1 MEFTIGSIVFLS
13 SMLLLAILSR
23 LAAANP
29 GAAVLRGDIV
39 PAMLAV
45 LISTGLTIGP
55 LMMVLG
61 GEGFFPSRT
70 MEFAVIV
77 AFTLGSI
84 WIIAK
89 CVGRAPKGAP
99 A

>member
-13 SMLLLAILSR
+13 SMLLLAVLSR
-23 LAAANP
+23 LSSAHADIAI
-29 GAAVLRGDIV
+29 LRGDIM

-45 LISTGLTIGP
+45 FISTGLTVGP

-61 GEGFFPSRT
+61 GEGYFPSRT
-70 MEFAVIV
+70 IEFAVIV
-77 AFTLGSI
+77 AFTVASI

-89 CVGRAPKGAP
+89 FVGRAQRGLSA
-99 A
+99 

>member
-13 SMLLLAILSR
+13 SMLLLAVLSR
-23 LAAANP
+23 LSAANP
-29 GAAVLRGDIV
+29 SAMVLRGDIA

-55 LMMVLG
+55 LMMALG
-61 GEGFFPSRT
+61 GEGYFPSRT
-70 MEFAVIV
+70 IEFAVIV
-77 AFTLGSI
+77 AFTIVSI
-84 WIIAK
+84 WAIAK
-89 CVGRAPKGAP
+89 WVGRAPKAGP

>member
-13 SMLLLAILSR
+13 SMLLLAVLSR
-23 LAAANP
+23 LSAANP
-29 GAAVLRGDIV
+29 GAMVLRGDIV

-55 LMMVLG
+55 LMMALG

-70 MEFAVIV
+70 LEFSVIV
-77 AFTLGSI
+77 AFTIGSI
-84 WIIAK
+84 WIIRK
-89 CVGRAPKGAP
+89 FVGRVPKGVP

>member
-13 SMLLLAILSR
+13 SMLLLTVLSR
-23 LAAANP
+23 LSAANP
-29 GAAVLRGDIV
+29 GTPILRGDIM

-55 LMMVLG
+55 LMMALG

-77 AFTLGSI
+77 AFTIVSI
-84 WIIAK
+84 WII
-89 CVGRAPKGAP
+89 VRFFGRAPKGVP

>member
-13 SMLLLAILSR
+13 SMLLLAILARMS
-23 LAAANP
+23 AANP
-29 GAAVLRGDIV
+29 GMAILRGDIV

-45 LISTGLTIGP
+45 LISSGLTIGP

-61 GEGFFPSRT
+61 GEGYFPSRT
-70 MEFAVIV
+70 IKFAVII
-77 AFTLGSI
+77 AFTIVSI
-84 WIIAK
+84 WLIAK
-89 CVGRAPKGAP
+89 LVGRSSRGVP

>member
-13 SMLLLAILSR
+13 SMLLLAISSR
-23 LAAANP
+23 MSAANP
-29 GAAVLRGDIV
+29 GMAILRGDIL

-55 LMMVLG
+55 LMMTLG
-61 GEGFFPSRT
+61 GEGYFPSRSI
-70 MEFAVIV
+70 EFAVIV
-77 AFTLGSI
+77 AFTIAAI
-84 WIIAK
+84 WIIVK
-89 CVGRAPKGAP
+89 LVGRAPQGAP

>member
-13 SMLLLAILSR
+13 SMLPLAILARIS
-23 LAAANP
+23 
-29 GAAVLRGDIV
+29 AVTPDTPILRGEIM

-45 LISTGLTIGP
+45 LISSGLAIGP
-55 LMMVLG
+55 LMMALG
-61 GEGFFPSRT
+61 GEAYFPSRT
-70 MEFAVIV
+70 IELTVIV
-77 AFTLGSI
+77 AFTVVSI

-89 CVGRAPKGAP
+89 LVGRAPRGLP